1 MFYKSRK
8 NRLRSPTGT
17 QSILLFEEKAFRYL
31 QRNIPLASSQEN
43 DSISFD
49 HGGETDSPEQEAGR
63 AALQLR
69 FLYVRLLGFRA

>member
-1 MFYKSRK
+1 M
-8 NRLRSPTGT
+8 GI

-49 HGGETDSPEQEAGR
+49 HGGESDSPEQEAGR
-63 AALQLR
+63 AAL
-69 FLYVRLLGFRA
+69 

>member
-1 MFYKSRK
+1 MRDASVD
-8 NRLRSPTGT
+8 P
-17 QSILLFEEKAFRYL
+17 AFRRRSFLIFTGKYA
-31 QRNIPLASSQEN
+31 PLASSQEN

-49 HGGETDSPEQEAGR
+49 HSGETDSPEQEAGR